1 MKKFILVAI
10 IGLSFVGG
18 FSGCSLLNPKSPVTW
33 EASRFLAFKDVW
45 KTTLALYDHAKDLNV
60 AGKLSDRD
68 MADIDAAWNLFRAAF
83 KTALAESENNNNGFT
98 PENVRKLGNDV
109 LTLIY
114 AAQ

>member
-1 MKKFILVAI
+1 MFATP
-10 IGLSFVGG
+10 
-18 FSGCSLLNPKSPVTW
+18 GCSLLSPKSPVTW

-83 KTALAESENNNNGFT
+83 KTALAESENNNSGFT